1 MRRKS
6 KPASKYKQPKLQ
18 TSKNKSSEGRGIP
31 QPLRRRQGSAV
42 LLLTI
47 ISLPLILILTTLFWG
62 ARLQADLL
70 DIDRALS
77 SQVQGRLAGFNK
89 ALNNEFGLLSLDSN
103 KRLDC
108 FERMLPEHLRGAQL
122 QLNQTV
128 GEPLSDSEVLKEGIL
143 AFMRLRLP
151 ATALRTIAEQTGFS
165 FGSGSAKP
173 AAVVYPDIE
182 IGNSDNT
189 DVSDFEPPQAN
200 NAQQPD
206 KPPVKKITTVAEAIT
221 QLLSNAVYGL
231 LDQELKE
238 ALDQYRRYTNDCA
251 TDGDHQQLVAI
262 PNLFEPEQLA
272 DFTELLSSAMTLP
285 SGGLYNRLAIREYI
299 LNTFWSAGKPVS
311 ASLLTKGQPPVAN
324 LVFRNLSGSPL
335 KDFPGR
341 QAGEVEQILTG
352 AKSPASA
359 ISQVKAILIIYRAA
373 LFIGRKLL
381 SDQGIAGYQATAAV
395 ISGTLAVTTSIVIDP
410 QILAY
415 ILLICDGLRSGFSD
429 YSRLMHGERLSFTQK
444 TGQQALSL
452 NYQMHLRILL
462 LLSPDSKLL
471 ARTAAII
478 SKRHPGEL
486 ATGISVS
493 CVYRSRQYNRDG
505 SLLTIEATA

>member
-6 KPASKYKQPKLQ
+6 KTANKYVQRRYRA
-18 TSKNKSSEGRGIP
+18 SKNKSIRRQGFP
-31 QPLRRRQGSAV
+31 QTLRRRQGSAV

-47 ISLPLILILTTLFWG
+47 ISLPLILILTTLFGG

-77 SQVQGRLAGFNK
+77 GQVQSRLAGFNK
-89 ALNNEFGLLSLDSN
+89 ALYTEFGLLSFDSN
-103 KRLDC
+103 KREDC
-108 FERMLPEHLRGAQL
+108 FERILPEHLRGAQL
-122 QLNQTV
+122 QLSQTV
-128 GEPLSDSEVLKEGIL
+128 GESLSDPDVLKEGIL
-143 AFMRLRLP
+143 TFMRLRLP

-165 FGSGSAKP
+165 FGSGSAEP
-173 AAVVYPDIE
+173 AAVVYPNVD
-182 IGNSDNT
+182 IGNSDKT
-189 DVSDFEPPQAN
+189 HDSESEPPKAN
-200 NAQQPD
+200 DAQQPE
-206 KPPVKKITTVAEAIT
+206 KPPVKEITTVAEAIP

-238 ALDQYRRYTNDCA
+238 ALDQYRRYVNDCA
-251 TDGDHQQLVAI
+251 ADSEHQQLVTM

-272 DFTELLSSAMTLP
+272 GFTELLSSAMTLP

-299 LNTFWSAGKPVS
+299 LNTFWSAGKPGRATTLS
-311 ASLLTKGQPPVAN
+311 NGQPPVAHA
-324 LVFRNLSGSPL
+324 VFRNLSGSPL

-359 ISQVKAILIIYRAA
+359 INQVKAILIVYRAA
-373 LFIGRKLL
+373 LFVGRKLL

-395 ISGTLAVTTSIVIDP
+395 ISAALAATTSIVVDP
-410 QILAY
+410 QIMAY

-429 YSRLMHGERLSFTQK
+429 YGRLLNGERLSFTQK
-444 TGQQALSL
+444 AGHQALSL

-462 LLSPDSKLL
+462 LLSPDSRLL
-471 ARTAAII
+471 SRTAALIG
-478 SKRHPGEL
+478 KRHPGEL

-493 CVYRSRQYNRDG
+493 CVYRNRQYSRIG